1 LQPKKQM
8 RDASAGGKQNEEL
21 KRIYTPRKS
30 CLYRGDARLPPRVQ
44 RLLLARWLMGREGS
58 LAAAEGALEG
68 EGAIEGE
75 RAAEAD
81 VAAAAAAG

>member
-1 LQPKKQM
+1 MQPKKQM
-8 RDASAGGKQNEEL
+8 RDASAGGKQNEEV
-21 KRIYTPRKS
+21 KRIYTARKS
-30 CLYRGDARLPPRVQ
+30 CLYRGDARLPPRVH

-68 EGAIEGE
+68 E

-81 VAAAAAAG
+81 VAAAAG